1 MNFVENNTMIDFDSN
16 YLPVFLYS
24 HAGFAEYDEA
34 CKVADPQVSGEVA
47 QEGLVKSFTELD
59 HFFTKVPNDMIVVD
73 PIPSGLLCMSGW
85 EVDEMFPWFIS
96 SSGSNSFLNKDRLPV
111 QYLKNKEISSIEIDI
126 LQHLYNNR
134 KVYYG
139 GDEINNY
146 RITFDT
152 NTGDIP
158 WGIRIPIYKNKE
170 GKYREGNIV
179 LNRDNSVKI
188 DMVGENWSRQYS
200 TSRNDQC
207 IYLDEVLKKIREFV
221 NEKYANKP
229 KIILY
234 LVSCRKQPDYEFIYE
249 ADPEF
254 KKDLLNRQLAV
265 DTLGRENV
273 PAGNLSDRKL
283 RSQQTFTFEG
293 NNDDAETQ
301 KKYQKR
307 LINIQINSRPP
318 KKLRRGTTRKTAV
331 VGGGRNRKKT
341 KKVKYSKRVK
351 SKKGKSKRKR
361 GKSRRKK
368 GKK

>member
-34 CKVADPQVSGEVA
+34 CKVANPKISGEVSGK
-47 QEGLVKSFTELD
+47 GLMKSFIKVD
-59 HFFTKVPNDMIVVD
+59 NFFTNVPDDMVVVD

-96 SSGSNSFLNKDRLPV
+96 SSGSNAFLNKDRLPV
-111 QYLKNKEISSIEIDI
+111 QELKNEDIASSEIDI

-170 GKYREGNIV
+170 GKYKEDNIV
-179 LNRDNSVKI
+179 LNSDNSVKI
-188 DMVGENWSRQYS
+188 DMVGEKWSRQYN
-200 TSRNDQC
+200 TNRNEQC

-221 NEKYANKP
+221 HEIYTNKP

-249 ADPEF
+249 DFPEF

-273 PAGNLSDRKL
+273 PAGGLSDRKL
-283 RSQQTFTFEG
+283 RGQETFTYEG
-293 NNDDAETQ
+293 DDDDDVEKQ

-307 LINIQINSRPP
+307 LLDIQINSRPP
-318 KKLRRGTTRKTAV
+318 KKSRKRKR
-331 VGGGRNRKKT
+331 GGGKPRKKKT
-341 KKVKYSKRVK
+341 KKVKHGK
-351 SKKGKSKRKR
+351 SRKGKSRKKR
-361 GKSRRKK
+361 GKSKKK

>member
-1 MNFVENNTMIDFDSN
+1 MIDFDSN

-34 CKVADPQVSGEVA
+34 CKVANPKISGEVSGE
-47 QEGLVKSFTELD
+47 GLMKSFTKLD
-59 HFFTKVPNDMIVVD
+59 DFFTKVPDDIIVVD
-73 PIPSGLLCMSGW
+73 PIPSGLLCMSSW

-96 SSGSNSFLNKDRLPV
+96 SSGSNAFLNKDKLPIEK
-111 QYLKNKEISSIEIDI
+111 LKNKDIASSEIDI

-179 LNRDNSVKI
+179 LNNDNSVKI
-188 DMVGENWSRQYS
+188 DMVGEKWSRQYS
-200 TSRNDQC
+200 TARNDQC
-207 IYLDEVLKKIREFV
+207 IYLDEVLKKIRELV
-221 NEKYANKP
+221 DEIYINKP

-249 ADPEF
+249 DFPEF

-273 PAGNLSDRKL
+273 PVGGLSDRKL
-283 RSQQTFTFEG
+283 RGQQTFTYEG
-293 NNDDAETQ
+293 DDDDVEKQ

-307 LINIQINSRPP
+307 LLDIQINSRPP
-318 KKLRRGTTRKTAV
+318 KKSRKRKR
-331 VGGGRNRKKT
+331 GGGKPRKKKT
-341 KKVKYSKRVK
+341 IKVKHGKYRKEK
-351 SKKGKSKRKR
+351 SKKKRGKSKRK
-361 GKSRRKK
+361 

>member
-1 MNFVENNTMIDFDSN
+1 MIDFDSN

-34 CKVADPQVSGEVA
+34 CKVANPKISGEVSGE
-47 QEGLVKSFTELD
+47 GLMKSFTKLD
-59 HFFTKVPNDMIVVD
+59 DFFTKVPDDIIVVD
-73 PIPSGLLCMSGW
+73 PIPSGLLCMSSW

-96 SSGSNSFLNKDRLPV
+96 SSGSNAFLNKDKLPIEK
-111 QYLKNKEISSIEIDI
+111 LKNKDIASSEIDI

-179 LNRDNSVKI
+179 LNNDNSVKI
-188 DMVGENWSRQYS
+188 DMVGEKWSRQYS
-200 TSRNDQC
+200 TARNDQC
-207 IYLDEVLKKIREFV
+207 IYLDEVLKKIRELV
-221 NEKYANKP
+221 DEIYINKP

-249 ADPEF
+249 DHPKF

-273 PAGNLSDRKL
+273 PVGGLSDRKL
-283 RSQQTFTFEG
+283 RGQQTFTYEG
-293 NNDDAETQ
+293 DDDDVEKQ

-307 LINIQINSRPP
+307 LLDIQINSRPP
-318 KKLRRGTTRKTAV
+318 KKSRKRKR
-331 VGGGRNRKKT
+331 GGGKPRKKKT
-341 KKVKYSKRVK
+341 IKVKHGKYRKEK
-351 SKKGKSKRKR
+351 SKKKRGKSKRK
-361 GKSRRKK
+361 